1 MAYFPESTII
11 TTVDGIQFK
20 TFSNEHPEGFLI
32 AKPKY
37 IPTEE
42 IFCDKLQLRTIFDKQ
57 VNRLDMWI
65 EKQDLKYYLD
75 AFKRAY
81 PYHLYH
87 SDLHK
92 NWFFA
97 IPKKSVKQIFDP
109 KEGLKSITKL
119 SKNERDE
126 HLDTVINFVEF
137 ILESGVK
144 LDKLGITFSTLAGHY
159 DPKYSDINLVIYGKD
174 NGWKVINFLKNAQ
187 HPSLKWKNEKEW
199 EEFRQKRNRKSF
211 FTKEEFFEQN
221 SRKATEGFF
230 NNKLFL
236 LLPVEEEKETW
247 EKWGA
252 EQYTP
257 LGIAEIE
264 AVVTNNHSSIV
275 RPGLFE
281 VKNSKSL
288 SGKDVPVN
296 KIVSYSRDYVAQ
308 AFPGEK
314 LRAKGLLEEVKNI
327 KTNKIS
333 YRVVIG
339 YFDSYTTER
348 REQEYIKKL

>member
-1 MAYFPESTII
+1 MVYFPESTII

-20 TFSNEHPEGFLI
+20 TFSNEHPEGFII

-42 IFCDKLQLRTIFDKQ
+42 IFCSKLQVRNIFDTQ

-65 EKQDLKYYLD
+65 DKKELRYYLD
-75 AFKRAY
+75 AFKRSY
-81 PYHLYH
+81 PSHIYY

-97 IPKKSVKQIFDP
+97 IPKKAIKQIFDP
-109 KEGLKSITKL
+109 KEGLKVLMELPKE
-119 SKNERDE
+119 ERDE
-126 HLDTVINFVEF
+126 HLGTVINFVQF
-137 ILESGVK
+137 ILGSGVK
-144 LDKLGITFSTLAGHY
+144 LDKLGIPFSPLAGHY
-159 DPKYSDINLVIYGKD
+159 DPKYSDINLVIYGKE
-174 NGWKVINFLKNAQ
+174 NSWKVINFLKKAQ
-187 HPSLKWKNEKEW
+187 HPSLRWKTEKEW
-199 EEFRQKRNRKSF
+199 EEFRQKRNRKSL

-221 SRKATEGFF
+221 SRKMTEGFF

-257 LGIAEIE
+257 LGIAEVE
-264 AVVTNNHSSIV
+264 AVVTDNYNSIV
-275 RPGLFE
+275 RPGFFE

-288 SGKDVPVN
+288 SGKDVSVK

-308 AFPGEK
+308 ALPGEK
-314 LRAKGLLEEVKNI
+314 IRAKGLLEEVKNI
-327 KTNKIS
+327 KTNKIY
-333 YRVVIG
+333 YRIVIG
-339 YFDSYTTER
+339 YFDSYTNER